1 MGKNKDR
8 KKKGAA
14 VQKTATK
21 AKKKTEKELQKQIEQ
36 LGEEQIE
43 QLITKHVGKDT
54 AIEAVII
61 GEPTVTP
68 PSRRA
73 NVSLTEHPLKDE
85 LILFGG
91 EFFDGRTTIL
101 FNDLYIYDIKKQTW
115 KRIQTPQPP
124 PPRSSHQAISV
135 PMRDGELWMFGGEYT
150 SPSQSQFY
158 HYNDL
163 HVLHLSTLRWEK
175 QATDTNGPSGRSGH
189 RMTSNKRKLFVF
201 GGFQDYIT
209 TFRYFNDLYTF
220 CLDTFQW
227 TQLKPMGQLPSPRS
241 AAPIV
246 ASQDGSTLFIIGG
259 YSKETDVKG
268 VVHTDVFA
276 LTQDETS
283 WQCRQVKVSGVKP
296 DLRCGSSLQC
306 YLNTC
311 ILFGGVTDNE
321 IEGVANTA
329 SAFLKTTKFDP
340 TRMRSVFYN
349 DLHRFDLHK
358 LKWYPIELKSQDN
371 GPSSR
376 MNAALVIKQGIL
388 YLYGGLRE
396 LDEKKQYTLGDFY
409 SLNLSKVDAWTC
421 IHGDTQ
427 QTDVH
432 IYSDSSS
439 DDDDDDDVNMANEDG
454 SSSSSSSDSDDDD
467 DSDDESIEIE
477 APDIIPNETDDD
489 YYNRTRE
496 FWLSK
501 ARKELKIPD
510 STDDS
515 KKAKKAAQR
524 ATSNVF
530 TMFDQKQVQEFKEA
544 FGLMDQ
550 DRDGSISF
558 DDLKEVYSSLG
569 KAPKES
575 DLKQMIEETGGPVNF
590 TKLLQMFGD
599 RLHGTDPED
608 VLMNGFKTFD
618 TEGKGFLN
626 RDSLRDL
633 LTTMGHPNER
643 LTDIEFNQM
652 LEGAP
657 IDAKGLLD
665 FGAFTKQ
672 IKRGKEDE

>member
-8 KKKGAA
+8 KKKGAT

-21 AKKKTEKELQKQIEQ
+21 AKKKTEKELKKQIEQ

-54 AIEAVII
+54 TIEAVII
-61 GEPTVTP
+61 EEPTVTP

-409 SLNLSKVDAWTC
+409 SLNLSKADAWTC

-439 DDDDDDDVNMANEDG
+439 DDDDDDDVSMANEDG

-467 DSDDESIEIE
+467 DADGSDDESIEIE

-515 KKAKKAAQR
+515 VR
-524 ATSNVF
+524 
-530 TMFDQKQVQEFKEA
+530 VQHLA
-544 FGLMDQ
+544 
-550 DRDGSISF
+550 
-558 DDLKEVYSSLG
+558 
-569 KAPKES
+569 
-575 DLKQMIEETGGPVNF
+575 
-590 TKLLQMFGD
+590 
-599 RLHGTDPED
+599 
-608 VLMNGFKTFD
+608 
-618 TEGKGFLN
+618 
-626 RDSLRDL
+626 
-633 LTTMGHPNER
+633 
-643 LTDIEFNQM
+643 
-652 LEGAP
+652 
-657 IDAKGLLD
+657 
-665 FGAFTKQ
+665 KQ
-672 IKRGKEDE
+672 ISKLFFLS